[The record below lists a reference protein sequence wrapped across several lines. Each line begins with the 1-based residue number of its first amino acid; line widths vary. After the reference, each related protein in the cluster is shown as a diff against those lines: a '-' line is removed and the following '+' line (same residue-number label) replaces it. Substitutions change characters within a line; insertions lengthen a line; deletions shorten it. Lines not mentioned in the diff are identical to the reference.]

1 MKKNKIEL
9 LPRFEL
15 GRSGLKSDVLPLYY
29 RSLTIYSRHF
39 KLLNLIQEAKKTD
52 KERKFKQALELYL
65 VFKDI
70 DVKKGFAL
78 NEVIQLPKKMAK
90 PAAVCVMATGD
101 MSLKAK
107 NANADQVIDNT
118 ELTTLA

>member
-1 MKKNKIEL
+1 MVNES
-9 LPRFEL
+9 E
-15 GRSGLKSDVLPLYY
+15 
-29 RSLTIYSRHF
+29 
-39 KLLNLIQEAKKTD
+39 LLNLIQEAKKTD

-90 PAAVCVMATGD
+90 PSNKTLL
-101 MSLKAK
+101 LKLSFILK
-107 NANADQVIDNT
+107 KPK
-118 ELTTLA
+118 